1 MMIRRFH
8 IPIIVLLALLV
19 SCIDD
24 YDPKVSSYENLL
36 VVDGSFSNEAGPHIV
51 RLSLS
56 SNVASPLF
64 LPVTGATVS
73 ILDNLGNS
81 FVLAE
86 TAAGVYSTEES
97 AKGVVGRTYS
107 IEIVTASGKHYIS
120 EPERLHVPVEVDTVY
135 HAVVTRQ
142 DPELDYDLYG
152 YEFYVSTREAAEPE
166 QYLKWDV
173 EATYQYQSDYT
184 IRWYF
189 DGELH
194 WFHGPD
200 SLFNCWKTNTIHAI
214 YTAGTNNLSN
224 PVINGFPLNFVS
236 TQTRQLSVRYSLL
249 VKQRTISRHAHDF
262 WVELRK
268 QNGSDAS
275 LYSSQPH
282 FVKGNLINP
291 DDPEEL
297 VLGYFLVNGV
307 DRMRIFVDRP
317 PMEVP
322 MRYPLCSLSERDFE
336 AYGQMW
342 MMDPVYYPLYA
353 IETPGGRRAMPN
365 QDCVDCRRKGG
376 TIEKPEFWIDP

>member
-1 MMIRRFH
+1 MTKRIF
-8 IPIIVLLALLV
+8 IPAIVMFALLV

-36 VVDGSFSNEAGPHIV
+36 VVDGLFSNEPGPHIV

-56 SNVASPLF
+56 SNMADPQFV
-64 LPVTGATVS
+64 PVTGATVN
-73 ILDNLGNS
+73 IHDNLGNVM
-81 FVLAE
+81 VLTE
-86 TAAGVYSTEES
+86 IAAGIYATEAS
-97 AKGVVGRTYS
+97 AAGVVGRFYS
-107 IEIVTASGKHYIS
+107 VEIQTASGKYYVS
-120 EPERLHVPVEVDTVY
+120 EPERLNDPVEVDTVY
-135 HAVVTRQ
+135 HAIVTRE
-142 DPELDYDLYG
+142 DPEKDYSLYG
-152 YEFYVSTREAAEPE
+152 YEFYVNTREADKPE

-200 SLFNCWKTNTIHAI
+200 SLFNCWKTNKIHAI
-214 YTAGTNNLSN
+214 YTAGTNNLTN

-236 TQTRQLSVRYSLL
+236 TETRQLSVRYSLL
-249 VKQRTISRHAHDF
+249 VKQRTISRQAYDY

-268 QNGSDAS
+268 QNGSNAS

-282 FVKGNLINP
+282 FIKGNLLNP
-291 DDPEEL
+291 DDPEER

-317 PMEVP
+317 PQEVP

-376 TIEKPEFWIDP
+376 TIEKPDFWIDP